1 MDSLNLKNRTVVIT
15 GCAGGLGLAF
25 AEALASVDCN
35 IAALDIVTEPP
46 TALCQLRSAHG
57 VKVEYYKCDIS
68 SRSQVSEVIERVV
81 ADFISIN
88 LVINAAGIVQDEPF
102 LWTSDHNI
110 EKTFAVNF
118 TGSFLVSQACAK
130 QMVKQYQGVHGEK
143 RAERTEAAIIF
154 IASIATHIA
163 SSAQRISCYTAS
175 KAAVRGLVAPLAA
188 ELAPYGIRVNSL
200 SPGYTMTAMMQSLQK
215 EQPDLVGQFEK
226 ETMFGRIGLPDELTG
241 ATLWM
246 CSDRLSGWYT
256 GQDMLVDGG
265 ASSWKHP
272 AAL

>member
-1 MDSLNLKNRTVVIT
+1 MIT

-25 AEALASVDCN
+25 AEALASVHCN
-35 IAALDIVTEPP
+35 VAAVDIVTQPSVS
-46 TALCQLRSAHG
+46 LFGLRSAYD

-68 SRSQVSEVIERVV
+68 SRSQVCQVIDRVI
-81 ADFISIN
+81 ADFGSISF
-88 LVINAAGIVQDEPF
+88 VVNAAGIVQDEPF
-102 LWTSDHNI
+102 LSTSDHNI
-110 EKTFAVNF
+110 GKTFAVNF
-118 TGSFLVSQACAK
+118 NGSFLVSQACAK
-130 QMVKQYQGVHGEK
+130 QMAKQYQAVHGEK
-143 RAERTEAAIIF
+143 RAENTEAAIIF
-154 IASIATHIA
+154 VASIATHIA

-215 EQPDLVGQFEK
+215 ELPDLVKQFEK
-226 ETMFGRIGLPDELTG
+226 ETMFGRIGLPQELKG
-241 ATLWM
+241 AILWM
-246 CSDRLSGWYT
+246 CSDKLSGWYT

-272 AAL
+272 AAS